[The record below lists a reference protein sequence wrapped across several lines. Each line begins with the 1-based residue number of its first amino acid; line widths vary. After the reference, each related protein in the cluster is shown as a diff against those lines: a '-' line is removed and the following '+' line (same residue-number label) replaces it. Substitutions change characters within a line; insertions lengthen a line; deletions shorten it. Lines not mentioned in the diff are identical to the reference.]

1 MLTTLY
7 RNNNA
12 DTRDKTKSK
21 VYQLK
26 AALHM
31 MQNKN
36 WVCKSFVKYKLH

>member
-1 MLTTLY
+1 MLTPY
-7 RNNNA
+7 HNNNA
-12 DTRDKTKSK
+12 DTRHKRKSK